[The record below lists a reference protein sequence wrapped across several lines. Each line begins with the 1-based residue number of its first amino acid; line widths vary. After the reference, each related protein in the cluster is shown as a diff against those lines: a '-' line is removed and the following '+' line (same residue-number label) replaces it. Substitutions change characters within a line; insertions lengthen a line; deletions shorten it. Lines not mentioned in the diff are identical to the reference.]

1 VENSKMS
8 KLLMFSPYAGILDHA
23 KIEMDFSFKM
33 IAHGKSVSFV
43 RCDGKYRNFC
53 ITMAAFN
60 LNEFSG
66 TAEKEKI
73 CTRCK
78 SDRDFMETFPSL
90 NTYNIDNLV
99 DVDTQNQIE
108 LLLANV
114 NISNWHNFEFDGFPF
129 GRYSAYETLL
139 THKLPT
145 ADIPEQLWPFFKA
158 NLFSCLETYFSLLR
172 IFRTENFE
180 ELVVYNFLYSANR
193 SAAAAAEKMRVPVI
207 SLQAN
212 GPMNDIYSRY
222 LIYPASNKYFSLNSS
237 SLWLNE
243 KGKCLNLKSI
253 LLVHRHFNA
262 IFQAKN
268 VWVYSKRAERISREK
283 LCQKLSISQEKKIVL
298 LTTSSQDELSAFNF
312 VGLVE
317 SNNFSFQ
324 ELFPD
329 TISWIRHTI
338 ELFRNLPDRT
348 LVIRP
353 HPREFAN
360 KREGINSESGKKI
373 VDYLNS
379 VDLPANVVL
388 NTPDQDIS
396 LYQLAPITS
405 LLINGTSSVGV
416 EFASLGIPSICVFP
430 TDLRSYPSSLS
441 IIPNCLKEYQLLL
454 KSNYGDL
461 FDPKYVVDCY
471 KWINFRYLSVTQGIS
486 ASSRMR
492 NRILFSRLYRKYFK
506 RISRSQ
512 LANRFLLKKWR
523 RRLKILTFEV
533 PNNSLTTRVIT
544 GSTMLEQV
552 MIRFSSTLLR
562 KRLAKYIA

>member
-1 VENSKMS
+1 MA
-8 KLLMFSPYAGILDHA
+8 KLLVFSPYAGILDHA
-23 KIEMDFSFKM
+23 KVEMDFSFKM
-33 IAHGKSVSFV
+33 KAHGKSVSFV

-66 TAEKEKI
+66 SAEKEKI
-73 CTRCK
+73 CIKCK
-78 SDRDFMETFPSL
+78 DDRDFMQTFPSL
-90 NTYNIDNLV
+90 GTYNIDKFV
-99 DVDTQNQIE
+99 DVNAQQQIE
-108 LLLANV
+108 RLLANI

-145 ADIPEQLWPFFKA
+145 ADISEQLWPFFKA
-158 NLFSCLETYFSLLR
+158 NLFSCLETYLGLLK
-172 IFRTENFE
+172 ILRTEKFE

-193 SAAAAAEKMRVPVI
+193 SAAAAAEKMGIPVI

-222 LIYPASNKYFSLNSS
+222 LIYPASNEYFSLNSS

-243 KGKCLNLKSI
+243 KRKCLNLKSI
-253 LLVHRHFNA
+253 LLVHRHLNA

-268 VWVYSKRAERISREK
+268 VWVYSKKAEGISKVK
-283 LCQKLSISQEKKIVL
+283 LCQKLGISEEKEVVL

-317 SNNFSFQ
+317 SNKVSTQ

-338 ELFRNLPDRT
+338 EIFRDLPDRT
-348 LVIRP
+348 LVIRL
-353 HPREFAN
+353 HPREFSN
-360 KREGINSESGKKI
+360 RREGINSESGRRI
-373 VDYLNS
+373 VGYLNS
-379 VDLPANVVL
+379 VDLPANVVI
-388 NTPDQDIS
+388 NTPDQEVS

-441 IIPNCLKEYQLLL
+441 IIPNRLQEYQSLLEFDYR
-454 KSNYGDL
+454 NL
-461 FDPKYVVDCY
+461 FDRKFVVDSY

-486 ASSRMR
+486 TISRIR
-492 NRILFSRLYRKYFK
+492 NRLLFSRLYRKYFRK
-506 RISRSQ
+506 ISMSK
-512 LANRFLLKKWR
+512 LANRFLLNKWR
-523 RRLKILTFEV
+523 RKLKILSFEA
-533 PNNSLTTRVIT
+533 PSNSLTTCNIT
-544 GSTMLEQV
+544 RSAVLEQL
-552 MIRFSSTLLR
+552 MIRFSSTMLR
-562 KRLAKYIA
+562 KRLAKYID